1 MKRVLC
7 LSIVTLMIPLLGG
20 CVAVSAKGVPR
31 SSRYAAVATADGKIF
46 VVDKQTKTA
55 VPARILTDGEQ
66 IE

>member
-1 MKRVLC
+1 MKRA
-7 LSIVTLMIPLLGG
+7 LSLSMVALMIPLLGG

-31 SSRYAAVATADGKIF
+31 SSRYAAVATADGKIY

-55 VPARILTDGEQ
+55 VPVRVLTEGEQ